1 LRLRSILNTLPPQ
14 EVRKIADTHLL
25 PEDTAPESL
34 VRHLAQSRV
43 LLNLLKN
50 ELRPVTHLLERLAA
64 FGPEAALETD
74 ILGDVTLSQL
84 KSAHFRGLAFLLP
97 SAADAQRVVLPR
109 EYTLMRE
116 IKRPPST
123 DLVSGLRILAVD
135 HARLMAR
142 HLEVSEPS
150 SSSLL
155 LADIHARLLDRAGA
169 WAASLPEEERCVLD
183 ALLERGGVMD
193 AGTFHLEH
201 PLTASSTDRGPFKVA
216 DLFGVGRA
224 RGRPTPAQRLFRKGL
239 LFAATDQDAPGG
251 VLTRVFVPEELVM
264 RISGEWAERK
274 AQEETALRGR
284 SRLEEEPASPRSAT
298 PDVRAD
304 LRAFALAVDIL
315 GFGFIRAG
323 EARRDHT
330 EAVSRLRPLTDR
342 DQQRLARLGQIL
354 GIFRLSGN
362 RLVLESEAA
371 RILDESPVAFLARLS
386 EAVTQEAGQADPVR
400 PRRRRLILAGLRRF
414 PDEWIRFDALPDL
427 LALGP
432 EYRRTLQVH
441 GLDRSREEAD
451 LMEILEE
458 FRFWGFLDLAG
469 DPGRITGVRF
479 RPSSRPPAVELQ
491 DKSLTLPPNLEVVV
505 PLEAPFEVLVRLGRF
520 ADPKVLDLAA
530 VFSLSEASLV
540 RASSRGC
547 PPEEAR
553 AFLAAHCGHDL
564 PSGVIQL
571 IEDVADREGEV
582 RIWKVGCV
590 MTLQDTDLAEA
601 FQNHPELGPMILTPL
616 APGVFALHT
625 DVIPEEVEKL
635 LRKHGFFATLA

>member
-1 LRLRSILNTLPPQ
+1 M
-14 EVRKIADTHLL
+14 RKIADTHLL
-25 PEDTAPESL
+25 PEDTAPERL

-64 FGPEAALETD
+64 FGPEAPLDAD
-74 ILGDVTLSQL
+74 ILGDVSLSQL
-84 KSAHFRGLAFLLP
+84 TAAHFRGLIFLLP
-97 SAADAQRVVLPR
+97 SAADAERVVLPR

-116 IKRPPST
+116 IRRPPTT
-123 DLVSGLRILAVD
+123 DLVSGLRILSMD

-142 HLEVSEPS
+142 PLEVSEPS
-150 SSSLL
+150 SSPLL
-155 LADIHARLLDRAGA
+155 LADIHARLLDHAGA
-169 WAASLPEEERCVLD
+169 RAASLPEEERCVLD

-201 PLTASSTDRGPFKVA
+201 PLTASSTAMGPFKVA

-251 VLTRVFVPEELVM
+251 ILIRVFVPGELVS
-264 RISGEWAERK
+264 RISGDWAQRK
-274 AQEETALRGR
+274 AREETAVRGR
-284 SRLEEEPASPRSAT
+284 ARLEEEPASPRGAT

-304 LRAFALAVDIL
+304 LRAFALAVDAL

-330 EAVSRLRPLTDR
+330 EAVSRLRPLEDR
-342 DQQRLARLGQIL
+342 DQKMLAQLGQIL
-354 GIFRLSGN
+354 GIFRISGN

-371 RILDESPVAFLARLS
+371 RILDEPPVPFRERLT
-386 EAVTQEAGQADPVR
+386 EAVTREAGQADPLR
-400 PRRRRLILAGLRRF
+400 PRMRRLVLAGLRRF
-414 PDEWIRFDALPDL
+414 PGEWLRFNALPDL
-427 LALGP
+427 LGLEP
-432 EYRRTLQVH
+432 EFRRTLLTH
-441 GLDRSREEAD
+441 GLDRGLVETD
-451 LMEILEE
+451 LLDILEE

-469 DPGRITGVRF
+469 DRGKVLGVRF
-479 RPSSRPPAVELQ
+479 RPPPGPPAIEIQ
-491 DKSLTLPPNLEVVV
+491 DKPLTLPPNLEVVV
-505 PLEAPFEVLVRLGRF
+505 PLEAPFDVLVQLGRF

-547 PPEEAR
+547 PPGEVR
-553 AFLAAHCGHDL
+553 TFLAAHCNHDL
-564 PSGVIQL
+564 PPVVIQL

-582 RIWKVGCV
+582 RIWKVGGV

-601 FQNHPELGPMILTPL
+601 FQDHPEVGPMILTSL
-616 APGVFALHT
+616 APGVFALHP